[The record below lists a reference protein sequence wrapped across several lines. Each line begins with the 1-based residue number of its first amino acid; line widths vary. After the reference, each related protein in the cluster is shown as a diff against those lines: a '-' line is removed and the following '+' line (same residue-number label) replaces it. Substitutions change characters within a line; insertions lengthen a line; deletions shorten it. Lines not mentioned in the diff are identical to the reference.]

1 MTHAPGSGSLIV
13 RDGAKRR
20 PVVLYQPR
28 DEGSVMPLS
37 LLALGSWLAGEH
49 VVIVDGRFDLAPEA
63 RIVELARVALCLGVT
78 VRTGVPLREAARL
91 SAAARRAN
99 PELTIVWGGAHA
111 TLDPASCLATGTV
124 DACALGAGEE
134 PMTAALEDLRA
145 GRRLRPRA
153 GLALAHE
160 DTGRREAAPPPA
172 SLWPRADYSLVDV
185 ERHFEHRGARRLDY
199 CSSRGARD
207 GSTWMAIRA
216 ERVVA
221 EAAQLGERYGVSEI
235 LFHDEDFFGDPA
247 RVDEIAQG
255 FIDGG
260 VRLGWQGGARPQDV
274 VASAPERLRLL
285 AQSGCR
291 RIHLGVAPG
300 PPPREILLEAGSRLH
315 EARLAARF
323 VFDVAEPDR
332 RFEGLN
338 AAVAVARSLCALDG
352 RFETSIRRVWA
363 PPPDPAGASLE
374 SWARQAEAPWP
385 EARAARRLAR
395 ATFFL
400 SEAQRDP
407 GRRLGQHLLRLL
419 ALVRVRLGFFAL
431 DFDRLV
437 VEAWAVLRTG
447 RARRATRLD

>member
-1 MTHAPGSGSLIV
+1 VTV
-13 RDGAKRR
+13 RGGAKRR

-28 DEGSVMPLS
+28 DEGWVMPLS

-49 VVIVDGRFDLAPEA
+49 VVIVDGRFELAPEA

-78 VRTGVPLREAARL
+78 VRTGAPLREALRV
-91 SAAARRAN
+91 SAAARATN
-99 PELTIVWGGAHA
+99 PDLTIVWGGAHA

-134 PMTAALEDLRA
+134 PMTGAVEDLRA
-145 GRRLRPRA
+145 GRRLRPGA
-153 GLALAHE
+153 GLAVEPEHA
-160 DTGRREAAPPPA
+160 GRREAVPAPA
-172 SLWPRADYSLVDV
+172 TLWPRAEYSLLDV

-221 EAAQLGERYGVSEI
+221 EAAQLGERYRLSEI

-255 FIDGG
+255 LAEGG
-260 VRLGWQGGARPQDV
+260 ERLGWQAGARPQDV
-274 VASAPERLRLL
+274 LACGPERLRLL

-291 RIHLGVAPG
+291 RLHLGVAPG
-300 PPPREILLEAGSRLH
+300 APPRELLMEAGSRLH
-315 EARLAARF
+315 EARLRARF
-323 VFDVAEPDR
+323 VFEVAQPDG
-332 RFEGLN
+332 RFDGLE
-338 AAVAVARSLCALDG
+338 AAVGVARSLCALDG
-352 RFETSIRRVWA
+352 GFETSIRRVWA
-363 PPPDPAGASLE
+363 PPADSPEGLLLE
-374 SWARQAEAPWP
+374 GWARHAEAPWP
-385 EARAARRLAR
+385 DARAERRLSR
-395 ATFFL
+395 ATFFF

-407 GRRLGQHLLRLL
+407 GRRLGKHLVRLL

-437 VEAWAVLRTG
+437 VEVSAILRTG
-447 RARRATRLD
+447 RPRRVTRAD

>member
-1 MTHAPGSGSLIV
+1 VIV
-13 RDGAKRR
+13 RGGARR
-20 PVVLYQPR
+20 QPVVLYQPR

-49 VVIVDGRFDLAPEA
+49 VVIVDGRFELAPEA
-63 RIVELARVALCLGVT
+63 RIVELARAALCLGVT
-78 VRTGVPLREAARL
+78 VRTGAPLREAVRV

-134 PMTAALEDLRA
+134 PMTAAVEDLRA

-153 GLALAHE
+153 GLVLAQE
-160 DTGRREAAPPPA
+160 DTGRREAAPAPA
-172 SLWPRADYSLVDV
+172 TLWPRADYSRLDL

-207 GSTWMAIRA
+207 GSTWMAIRP

-221 EAAQLGERYGVSEI
+221 EVAQLGERYRVSEI

-247 RVDEIAQG
+247 RVDEIARG
-255 FIDGG
+255 FVDGG
-260 VRLGWQGGARPQDV
+260 VRLGWQAGARPQDV

-285 AQSGCR
+285 AESGCR
-291 RIHLGVAPG
+291 RIHLGVVPG
-300 PPPREILLEAGSRLH
+300 VPPRELLLEAGSRLRA
-315 EARLAARF
+315 ARLAARF
-323 VFDVAEPDR
+323 VFDVAEPDG
-332 RFEGLN
+332 RFDGLQ

-352 RFETSIRRVWA
+352 GFETAIRRVWT
-363 PPPDPAGASLE
+363 PPPSSPEARSLE
-374 SWARQAEAPWP
+374 SWARRAEAAWP
-385 EARAARRLAR
+385 DARAARRLAR
-395 ATFFL
+395 ATFFFG
-400 SEAQRDP
+400 EAQRDP
-407 GRRLGQHLLRLL
+407 GPGLGKQLVRLL

-431 DFDRLV
+431 DLDRLV
-437 VEAWAVLRTG
+437 VEAAAILRTG
-447 RARRATRLD
+447 RPRRAAPVD

>member
-1 MTHAPGSGSLIV
+1 MTMRG
-13 RDGAKRR
+13 GAKRR

-49 VVIVDGRFDLAPEA
+49 VVIVDGRFELAPEA

-78 VRTGVPLREAARL
+78 VRTGAPLREAVRV
-91 SAAARRAN
+91 SVAARAAN
-99 PELTIVWGGAHA
+99 PELAIVWGGAHA

-124 DACALGAGEE
+124 DACVLGAGEE
-134 PMTAALEDLRA
+134 PLAAAVDDLRA
-145 GRRLRPRA
+145 GRGLRPRA
-153 GLALAHE
+153 GLVVAPELA
-160 DTGRREAAPPPA
+160 GRREAALAPA
-172 SLWPRADYSLVDV
+172 TLWPRADYSRLDV
-185 ERHFEHRGARRLDY
+185 ERHFESRGARRLDY

-221 EAAQLGERYGVSEI
+221 EAAQLGERYRLSEI

-255 FIDGG
+255 LVDGG
-260 VRLGWQGGARPQDV
+260 ERLHWQAGARPQDV

-285 AQSGCR
+285 ADSGCR
-291 RIHLGVAPG
+291 KLHLGVAPG
-300 PPPREILLEAGSRLH
+300 VPPRTLLMEAGSRLH

-332 RFEGLN
+332 RFDGLN

-352 RFETSIRRVWA
+352 GFETSIRRVWA
-363 PPPDPAGASLE
+363 PPPDSPEGLSLE
-374 SWARQAEAPWP
+374 GWARHAETPWP
-385 EARAARRLAR
+385 NARAERRLAR
-395 ATFFL
+395 ASFFF

-407 GRRLGQHLLRLL
+407 GRRLGKHLVRLL

-431 DFDRLV
+431 DLDRLV
-437 VEAWAVLRTG
+437 VEASAVLRTG
-447 RARRATRLD
+447 RSRRAGRVD

>member
-1 MTHAPGSGSLIV
+1 
-13 RDGAKRR
+13 
-20 PVVLYQPR
+20 
-28 DEGSVMPLS
+28 MPLS

-49 VVIVDGRFDLAPEA
+49 VVIVDGRFELAPEA

-78 VRTGVPLREAARL
+78 VRTGAPLREAVRV
-91 SAAARRAN
+91 SAAARAAN
-99 PELTIVWGGAHA
+99 PELNIVWGGAHA

-134 PMTAALEDLRA
+134 PMTSAVEDLRA

-153 GLALAHE
+153 GLAVAPDNVGRPEPVLA
-160 DTGRREAAPPPA
+160 PA
-172 SLWPRADYSLVDV
+172 TLWPRADYSLLDV

-221 EAAQLGERYGVSEI
+221 EAAQLGERYRLSEI
-235 LFHDEDFFGDPA
+235 FFHDEDFFGDPA
-247 RVDEIAQG
+247 RVDAIAQG
-255 FIDGG
+255 LVDGG
-260 VRLGWQGGARPQDV
+260 EGLGWQAGARPQDV
-274 VASAPERLRLL
+274 VEASPERLRLL
-285 AQSGCR
+285 AESGCR
-291 RIHLGVAPG
+291 KIQLGVAPG
-300 PPPREILLEAGSRLH
+300 VPPRELLLAAGSRLH

-332 RFEGLN
+332 RFDGLS

-363 PPPDPAGASLE
+363 PPPDSPAGLSLE
-374 SWARQAEAPWP
+374 SWARDAEAPWP
-385 EARAARRLAR
+385 DGRAARRLAR
-395 ATFFL
+395 ASFFFA
-400 SEAQRDP
+400 EAQRDP
-407 GRRLGQHLLRLL
+407 GRRLGKHLVRLL

-431 DFDRLV
+431 DLDRLV
-437 VEAWAVLRTG
+437 VEASAVLRTG
-447 RARRATRLD
+447 RSRRAGRVD